1 MNVRKVLEKLGITK
15 KELKPQLSGG
25 GSWLRLT
32 AQRADY
38 DVYGSYATSAWV
50 YSAINAIARNIASVP
65 TVLTKNDTE
74 VTSGA
79 LYDLLQKPNFI
90 TVWLE
95 LIQSTVIFLELY
107 GDAIWVIERQNITQ
121 RPKEIWCFNPTRFQP
136 LFDEKN
142 NFYAWQYSYG
152 SVVETFDLHE
162 IVYFKNSNPYSDI
175 RGLAPLNSA
184 VLAIT
189 QDYYASEFNKNFF
202 KEGVALSG
210 VIEVPD
216 ELSDE
221 AYQRLQQSFDDKYK
235 GYSRSHRVAL
245 LEGGGRFVPITPS
258 YREFEFINLRR
269 MNKEE
274 ILTAFGVNPV
284 VVGDYSAIRSYE
296 GIRAALVSF
305 WNETLVPKIKYISD
319 VININFISKIEGGG
333 YKLTFNL
340 NAVES
345 LRDNFY
351 RKVDAAER
359 LYQIG
364 LPVNMIN
371 EKLELGFD
379 NVEWGDVWWVADN
392 KIPATDYMYGGN
404 TNGES
409 KSLNEYKK
417 IIAFER
423 ALQSYMF
430 THKKEVFKTID
441 KSTYKTLPFIK
452 VANTNV
458 DDFKN
463 SIMEKILV
471 SFNNNKEY
479 ADSRLNLIYETVIE
493 NLNNDVNNKVA
504 QLLDEGAKKQYI
516 KDVLNS
522 VYEDYLSSVSFIIQ
536 AEILNYTQ
544 VFGKDLIK
552 SGGDLNGNN
561 IK

>member
-1 MNVRKVLEKLGITK
+1 
-15 KELKPQLSGG
+15 
-25 GSWLRLT
+25 
-32 AQRADY
+32 
-38 DVYGSYATSAWV
+38 
-50 YSAINAIARNIASVP
+50 
-65 TVLTKNDTE
+65 
-74 VTSGA
+74 
-79 LYDLLQKPNFI
+79 
-90 TVWLE
+90 
-95 LIQSTVIFLELY
+95 
-107 GDAIWVIERQNITQ
+107 
-121 RPKEIWCFNPTRFQP
+121 
-136 LFDEKN
+136 
-142 NFYAWQYSYG
+142 
-152 SVVETFDLHE
+152 
-162 IVYFKNSNPYSDI
+162 
-175 RGLAPLNSA
+175 
-184 VLAIT
+184 
-189 QDYYASEFNKNFF
+189 
-202 KEGVALSG
+202 
-210 VIEVPD
+210 
-216 ELSDE
+216 
-221 AYQRLQQSFDDKYK
+221 
-235 GYSRSHRVAL
+235 
-245 LEGGGRFVPITPS
+245 
-258 YREFEFINLRR
+258 
-269 MNKEE
+269 
-274 ILTAFGVNPV
+274 
-284 VVGDYSAIRSYE
+284 
-296 GIRAALVSF
+296 
-305 WNETLVPKIKYISD
+305 
-319 VININFISKIEGGG
+319 
-333 YKLTFNL
+333 
-340 NAVES
+340 
-345 LRDNFY
+345 
-351 RKVDAAER
+351 
-359 LYQIG
+359 
-364 LPVNMIN
+364 
-371 EKLELGFD
+371 FD